1 LTEADDEMELLEAEL
16 LDEDEAVDVD
26 DDEEAAALLDDED
39 GATH

>member
-1 LTEADDEMELLEAEL
+1 MELLEAEL